1 MPFWA
6 RRSEDERLFWS
17 RDDRFARA
25 VARAAPGARV
35 LDLESGWC
43 VIGPAAELTDALVA
57 GLADGR
63 HHGLVAVDPVDPPPD
78 RYLHALSAAVQASG
92 IADRI
97 GMDQS
102 PVVAAA
108 KLLDYFFTL
117 RSRHHVVFQPLVDLR
132 TRQTE
137 EWEVLFRPEMPMLP
151 QSIGGIV
158 DAAIAAGR
166 SVDLDLF
173 ILERILAR
181 VAELLAA
188 DPRRPMRLAINLTP
202 ASLLDARFEPRA
214 LAAGVRAAGLAPRQV
229 TLECTEQQAVGD
241 IAPLKRAVRA
251 LRRLGFGVAVD
262 DAGAGYASFMLIAAL
277 RPQHDQDR
285 SRDRARLRPRRR
297 QASPHRGVRG
307 LRTADRRPARGRGHR
322 EARGS
327 RGPRRRRRRP
337 GPGLPSRPWHP
348 RARGASPAAG
358 RGRPS
363 RGPCGETPVGGRCA
377 APAPGVRW
385 PASSGPDGGDPR
397 ER

>member
-25 VARAAPGARV
+25 VARAAPNARV
-35 LDLESGWC
+35 LDLDSGWC
-43 VIGPAAELTDALVA
+43 VLGPAAELTDALVA
-57 GLADGR
+57 GLAEGR
-63 HHGLVAVDPVDPPPD
+63 HHGLVAVDPAAPAPD
-78 RYLHALSAAVQASG
+78 RYLHALTAAVQASG

-132 TRQTE
+132 TLRTE

-166 SVDLDLF
+166 SVELDQF

-181 VAELLAA
+181 VTELLAA
-188 DPRRPMRLAINLTP
+188 GPGRPMRLAINLTP
-202 ASLLDARFEPRA
+202 ASLLDARFEPRR
-214 LAAGVRAAGLAPRQV
+214 LAASVRAAGLAPRQV
-229 TLECTEQQAVGD
+229 TLECTEQQTVGD
-241 IAPLKRAVRA
+241 IAPLKRAVRG

-277 RPQHDQDR
+277 RPSTIKIDR
-285 SRDRARLRPRRR
+285 EIVQGCSRDVAKRALIEAFVGFARRIDARLVAEGIERRADLAVLVDAGVDLGQGYLLGRGAPEPVDPPRRR
-297 QASPHRGVRG
+297 AEAAFAAIAK
-307 LRTADRRPARGRGHR
+307 LRS
-322 EARGS
+322 EA
-327 RGPRRRRRRP
+327 
-337 GPGLPSRPWHP
+337 GLPAPHP
-348 RARGASPAAG
+348 LAG
-358 RGRPS
+358 
-363 RGPCGETPVGGRCA
+363 EA
-377 APAPGVRW
+377 
-385 PASSGPDGGDPR
+385 D
-397 ER
+397 